1 MGWSNLIVGAHELH
15 NFNMAYVN
23 VINTIATFVE
33 PTPPTKII
41 IDETIL
47 TQYIIKQ
54 GLQIFRQKVKAALRK

>member
-1 MGWSNLIVGAHELH
+1 MGWSNLIVGAHELY

-33 PTPPTKII
+33 PTSPTKII
-41 IDETIL
+41 TYETIL